1 MTGQITGLQNMHV
14 EELVLEVR
22 LLNTSTVELLENLD
36 VNLAITVVE
45 VRLSFVVCDLVE
57 TQQIK
62 FVLLENKFN
71 I

>member
-22 LLNTSTVELLENLD
+22 LLNASTVELLENLD